1 MKPKLQFLDKYKGC
15 KVSIKM
21 DDGNVFVGTLE
32 NEDWAFL
39 YLTECHIKTPRSR
52 KYNSRPAAVVR
63 KLFIQ
68 NLVVIEYPKGGD
80 VS

>member
-1 MKPKLQFLDKYKGC
+1 MKPKLQFEKYFGA

-21 DDGNVFVGTLE
+21 DDGSVFVGTVE

-39 YLTECHIKTPRSR
+39 YLTDCHIKIPRSR
-52 KYNSRPAAVVR
+52 KFTNRPAAVVR

-68 NLVVIEYPKGGD
+68 NLVVIEYPKGGE
-80 VS
+80 VT

>member
-1 MKPKLQFLDKYKGC
+1 MKPKFQFLDKYKSA

-21 DDGNVFVGTLE
+21 DDGGVFVGTLE
-32 NEDWAFL
+32 NEDWQFL

-52 KYNSRPAAVVR
+52 KFTNRPAAVVR

-68 NLVVIEYPKGGD
+68 NLVVLEESKGEPG
-80 VS
+80 

>member
-1 MKPKLQFLDKYKGC
+1 MKPRYQFLDKYKGC

-21 DDGNVFVGTLE
+21 DDGGVFVGTLE

-52 KYNSRPAAVVR
+52 KFTTRRAAVVR

-68 NLVVIEYPKGGD
+68 NLVVLEESRGEAG
-80 VS
+80 

>member
-1 MKPKLQFLDKYKGC
+1 MKPRLQFEKYLGA

-32 NEDWAFL
+32 NEDWQFL
-39 YLTECHIKTPRSR
+39 HLTNCKVKTPKSR
-52 KYNSRPAAVVR
+52 KFTSRPAAVVR

-68 NLVVIEYPKGGD
+68 NLVVLEDSRGEAR
-80 VS
+80 